1 MARVSIGGNLIAGSG
16 MTRRSCKGSTY
27 RKDCRRIENR
37 RGWDNRRHRGNE
49 GDRVSTTIYELH
61 GVVAVIAMNNP
72 PVNGLGFDLRCD
84 IVEGLTRAEADA
96 NVKAVVLIGTARAFS
111 GGADIREFGSPRASA
126 EPTLNTVIR
135 MLESAKKPVV
145 AAIGGACMGGGL
157 ELAMGC
163 HYRVA
168 VKGAQIALPEVK
180 LGLMPGAGGTQRLP
194 RLIGAEAAL
203 DMIVSGNAVPSEQLK
218 DSGLFDEMVEHD
230 LLPGAVAFAKKVVA
244 EGRPLKRVRDM
255 KVSLADADGFF
266 RAARDAVREKA
277 RNFPAPL
284 KCVDAVAAAVTMPY
298 EEGARFERESFLEL
312 MQTPESRALR
322 HAFFGERAAAKIPDV
337 PEDTPL
343 RKIEKVA
350 VIGANYE
357 ASAKKGRLTAQQVE
371 ERMALLKPTLSY
383 DDLKDADMAVEA
395 VYEEISVKEAVFR
408 RLDEVMKPGAILA
421 SNTSTL
427 DVNKIADFTRR
438 PQDVVG
444 THFFSPANVMK
455 LLEVVRG
462 AKTAKGVLA
471 TVMSLAKK
479 IKKTAVVSG
488 VCDGFIGNRMVE
500 QYIRQALF
508 LLEEGATPSQ
518 VDRAMESWGMAM
530 GPFRMSDL
538 AGNDI
543 GWAIRKRR
551 YRERPDFKYSKIADR
566 LCEQGRFGQKTGL
579 GWYRYEAGRREAL
592 PDPAVEQMIVDY
604 REEIGAQRRAI
615 DDDEIVHRL
624 IFALVNEG
632 SAILQEGI
640 SSRASDIDM
649 VYLTGYGFPLH
660 RGGPMLYADEV
671 GLYNV
676 VDRMKRFAANPHGDP
691 AFWKPAPLLAKL
703 ASEGKRFN

>member
-1 MARVSIGGNLIAGSG
+1 MSS
-16 MTRRSCKGSTY
+16 
-27 RKDCRRIENR
+27 
-37 RGWDNRRHRGNE
+37 
-49 GDRVSTTIYELH
+49 TIYELH
-61 GVVAVIAMNNP
+61 GQVAVITMNNP
-72 PVNGLGFDLRCD
+72 PVNGLGFDLRRD
-84 IVEGLTRAEADA
+84 IVEGLARADADA
-96 NVKAVVLIGTARAFS
+96 NVKVVVLIGSPRAFS
-111 GGADIREFGSPRASA
+111 GGADIREFGSPKATA
-126 EPTLNTVIR
+126 EPNLNTVIR
-135 MLESAKKPVV
+135 QLENARKPVV

-168 VKGAQIALPEVK
+168 AKGAQIALPEVK

-194 RLIGAEAAL
+194 RLIGVEAAL
-203 DMIVSGNAVPSEQLK
+203 DMIVSGDPVPSERLK
-218 DSGLFDEMVEHD
+218 DSALFDEMIEHD
-230 LLPGAVAFAKKVVA
+230 LLPGAVRFAGRIVA
-244 EGRPLKRVRDM
+244 EGRPLKPARDM
-255 KVSLADADGFF
+255 KASLANAEAFF
-266 RAARDAVREKA
+266 ESARTAVRVSAK
-277 RNFPAPL
+277 NFPAPL

-298 EEGARFERESFLEL
+298 EEGARFERESFLQL

-350 VIGANYE
+350 VIGAGTMGGGITMNFLDAGIPVALLEMRQEALDRGIATIRGNYE

-383 DDLKDADMAVEA
+383 DDLKDADMAIEA
-395 VYEEISVKEAVFR
+395 VFEDIVVKEAVFR

-427 DVNKIADFTRR
+427 DVNKIAGFTRR

-462 AKTAKGVLA
+462 AKTAKDVLA
-471 TVMSLAKK
+471 TVMSLAKR

-500 QYIRQALF
+500 QYLRQALF
-508 LLEEGATPSQ
+508 LLEEGATPGQ
-518 VDRAMESWGMAM
+518 VDSALESWGMAM

-551 YRERPDFKYSKIADR
+551 YREHPDLKYSRIADR

-579 GWYRYEAGRREAL
+579 GWYRYEAGRRDAI
-592 PDPAVEQMIVDY
+592 PDRVVDQMIV
-604 REEIGAQRRAI
+604 EHSKEIGAQRRKI
-615 DDDEIVHRL
+615 GDEEIVQRL

-632 SAILQEGI
+632 AAILQEGI
-640 SSRASDIDM
+640 SLRASDIDM

-671 GLYNV
+671 GLNNV
-676 VDRMKRFAANPHGDP
+676 VDSMKRFAANPHGDP
-691 AFWKPAPLLAKL
+691 GFWKPAPLLAKL
-703 ASEGKRFN
+703 ANEGKTFN

>member
-1 MARVSIGGNLIAGSG
+1 VSS
-16 MTRRSCKGSTY
+16 
-27 RKDCRRIENR
+27 
-37 RGWDNRRHRGNE
+37 
-49 GDRVSTTIYELH
+49 TIYELQ
-61 GVVAVIAMNNP
+61 GQVAVITMNNP
-72 PVNGLGFDLRCD
+72 PVNGLGFDLRRD

-96 NVKAVVLIGTARAFS
+96 NVKAVVLIGSARAFS

-126 EPTLNTVIR
+126 EPNLNTVIR
-135 MLESAKKPVV
+135 MLESAEKPVV
-145 AAIGGACMGGGL
+145 AAISGACMGGGL
-157 ELAMGC
+157 ELALGC

-203 DMIVSGNAVPSEQLK
+203 NMIVSGNSVPSEQLK
-218 DSGLFDEMVEHD
+218 DSALFDAMFEQD
-230 LLPGAVAFAKKVVA
+230 LLPGAIAFADRVVS
-244 EGRPLKRVRDM
+244 ERRPLKRARDL
-255 KVSLADADGFF
+255 KVSLANADGFF
-266 RAARDAVREKA
+266 QFARNTVRAAAK
-277 RNFPAPL
+277 NFPAPL

-298 EEGARFERESFLEL
+298 EEGARFERELFLQL
-312 MQTPESRALR
+312 VQTPQSRALR
-322 HAFFGERAAAKIPDV
+322 HVFFGERAAAKIPDV
-337 PEDTPL
+337 LEDTPL
-343 RKIEKVA
+343 RKIERIA
-350 VIGANYE
+350 VVGAGTMGGGITMNFLNAGIPVTLLEMKQEALDRGLATIRRNYE
-357 ASAKKGRLTAQQVE
+357 SSARKGRLTAQQLE
-371 ERMALLKPTLSY
+371 ERMALLEPTLSY
-383 DDLKDADMAVEA
+383 DDLKDADMVIEA
-395 VYEEISVKEAVFR
+395 VFEDIAVKEAVFR
-408 RLDEVMKPGAILA
+408 QLDEVMKPGAILA

-427 DVNKIADFTRR
+427 DLNKIADFTTR
-438 PQDVVG
+438 PRDVVG

-462 AKTAKGVLA
+462 GRTAKDVLA

-518 VDRAMESWGMAM
+518 VDRAVESWGMAM

-551 YRERPDFKYSKIADR
+551 YRERPNFKYSKIADR

-579 GWYRYEAGRREAL
+579 GWYRYEAGRRDAL
-592 PDPAVEQMIVDY
+592 PDPAVEQMIADY
-604 REEIGAQRRAI
+604 RKEIGAQRRAI

-676 VDRMKRFAANPHGDP
+676 VDRMKRFAADPHGDP
-691 AFWKPAPLLAKL
+691 GFWMPAPLLAKL
-703 ASEGKRFN
+703 ASEGKKFN

>member
-1 MARVSIGGNLIAGSG
+1 M
-16 MTRRSCKGSTY
+16 
-27 RKDCRRIENR
+27 
-37 RGWDNRRHRGNE
+37 
-49 GDRVSTTIYELH
+49 STTTYELR
-61 GVVAVIAMNNP
+61 GAVAVITMNNP
-72 PVNGLGFDLRCD
+72 PVNGLGFDLRRD
-84 IVEGLTRAEADA
+84 IVEGLTRAEADG
-96 NVKAVVLIGTARAFS
+96 NVKAVVLIGSARAFS

-126 EPTLNTVIR
+126 EPDLNTVIR
-135 MLESAKKPVV
+135 MLEGANKPVV

-157 ELAMGC
+157 ELALGC

-203 DMIVSGNAVPSEQLK
+203 NMIVSGNSVPSEQLK
-218 DSGLFDEMVEHD
+218 DGALFDELFERD
-230 LLPGAVAFAKKVVA
+230 LLPGAIAFADKVA
-244 EGRPLKRVRDM
+244 SEKRPLKRVRDL
-255 KVSLADADGFF
+255 KVSLANADGFF
-266 RAARDAVREKA
+266 QFARNTVRAAAK
-277 RNFPAPL
+277 NFPAPL
-284 KCVDAVAAAVTMPY
+284 KCVDAVAAAVAMPY
-298 EEGARFERESFLEL
+298 EEGARFERESFLQL
-312 MQTPESRALR
+312 MQTSQSRALR

-343 RKIEKVA
+343 RKIEKMAVVGAGTMGGGITMNFLSAGIPVA
-350 VIGANYE
+350 LLEMNPEALDRGLATIRRNYE
-357 ASAKKGRLTAQQVE
+357 ASARKGRLKAQQVE
-371 ERMALLKPTLSY
+371 ERMALLEPTLSY
-383 DDLKDADMAVEA
+383 DDLKDADMVIEA
-395 VYEEISVKEAVFR
+395 VFEDIAVKEAVFR
-408 RLDEVMKPGAILA
+408 QLDEVMKSGAILA

-438 PQDVVG
+438 PQDVLG

-462 AKTAKGVLA
+462 GKTAKDVLA

-479 IKKTAVVSG
+479 IRKTAVVSG

-500 QYIRQALF
+500 QYLRQALF
-508 LLEEGATPSQ
+508 LLEEGAAPSQ

-551 YRERPDFKYSKIADR
+551 YRERPNFKYSKIADR

-579 GWYRYEAGRREAL
+579 GWYRYEAGRRDAL
-592 PDPAVEQMIVDY
+592 PDSAVEQMIVDY
-604 REEIGAQRRAI
+604 RKEIGAQRRTI

-691 AFWKPAPLLAKL
+691 GFWKPAPLLAKL